1 MNDPLSAD
9 QLLAHVEMLAQHI
22 GPRPA
27 GRSAEQQ
34 ARDYIRRVLNE
45 ADFDEAA
52 IEELPFPTPDTYG
65 YMFLTPVLLTLIGN
79 GLGVLGQAGKLIGSA
94 AGLLSAYHLWQSARA
109 NRQPLSAVYPLRAM
123 HPTANLIVRIPAAQV
138 RQQRVVLLGHTD
150 TNKARFT
157 FSPAMKRFMPV
168 LLTSGTLTPF
178 VNGLAQIA
186 QALGRGRVA
195 KVVQRL
201 SALGLVAFLP
211 LLLYDEM
218 EGHIDGAN
226 DNATAVAC
234 LLGLGAYLKHR
245 PLEHTEVWLAFTG
258 AEETGCL
265 GAHHLLDVY
274 GDQLREAWF
283 IDFEMV
289 GTRDV
294 IYVLKHG
301 ISYLGCYEPDAE
313 SLRWAMDTSRQH
325 PDLHV
330 HGQSMVIAEEVGA
343 LRARGYRG
351 LCLAGVG
358 ADGWLANWHQYSDNF
373 SNIEPSGIER
383 AARFALAMMQ
393 TLDERTPLPG

>member
-9 QLLAHVEMLAQHI
+9 QLLTHVGMLAQHI

-27 GRSAEQQ
+27 GSPAEQQ
-34 ARDYIRRVLNE
+34 ARDYIRRVLNNTG
-45 ADFDEAA
+45 FDDATL
-52 IEELPFPTPDTYG
+52 EELPFSTPDTYG
-65 YMFLTPVLLTLIGN
+65 YMFFAPVLLTLLGN
-79 GLGVLGQAGKLIGSA
+79 GLGALGRAGKLLGSA
-94 AGLLSAYHLWQSARA
+94 AGLFSAYHLWQSARA
-109 NRQPLSAVYPLRAM
+109 NRQPLSAVYPPRAL
-123 HPTANLIVRIPAAQV
+123 HSTANLIARIPAAQE
-138 RQQRVVLLGHTD
+138 RKQRVVLLGHTD

-157 FSPAMKRFMPV
+157 FSPAMKRFMSV
-168 LLTSGTLTPF
+168 LLTLGTLTPG

-186 QALGRGRVA
+186 QVLGGDRIA
-195 KVVQRL
+195 KAVQRL

-211 LLLYDEM
+211 LLLYDEK

-234 LLGLGAYLKHR
+234 LLGLGAYLKQH
-245 PLEHTEVWLAFTG
+245 PLAHTEVWLAFTG

-274 GDQLREAWF
+274 GDQLKEAWF

-289 GTRDV
+289 GTHDV
-294 IYVLKHG
+294 IYVLNHG
-301 ISYLGCYEPDAE
+301 ISYLGRYEPDAE

-325 PDLHV
+325 PDLQV
-330 HGQSMVIAEEVGA
+330 HGRPIVIAEEVGA

-351 LCLAGVG
+351 ICLAGVG

-373 SNIEPSGIER
+373 ANIEPSGLER

-393 TLDERTPLPG
+393 ALDERPILPG